1 LFDELD
7 IVGVGIEVLGDEV
20 VAAPQRTPLGVEEEA
35 PDLVRAV
42 DSGAA
47 AAAAAAWTARCEGF
61 PLLLCLRDQI
71 NDNVRVGVRSQ

>member
-7 IVGVGIEVLGDEV
+7 IIGVGIEVLDDEV
-20 VAAPQRTPLGVEEEA
+20 VAAPQRTPLSVEEEA

-42 DSGAA
+42 DSG
-47 AAAAAAWTARCEGF
+47 AAAAWTARCEGF

>member
-7 IVGVGIEVLGDEV
+7 IVGVRIEVLGDEV

-42 DSGAA
+42 DSE
-47 AAAAAAWTARCEGF
+47 AAAAWTVRCEGF
-61 PLLLCLRDQI
+61 PLLLRLRDQI